1 MSNALPLSEQR
12 TTLPVTEQTIAARL
26 ERLPY
31 SQWHIT
37 VTAVLGVAIFFDSF
51 DSLAIAYVLPV
62 LVRDWHI
69 PSANIGLLISSA
81 NFGQALGALTFG
93 WIAERIGRVS
103 TARIAIAIFAVMSL
117 VCAFTSNYDQLIVA
131 RFLQGIGL

>member
-1 MSNALPLSEQR
+1 MSDTLPL
-12 TTLPVTEQTIAARL
+12 TEQTIAARI

-31 SQWHIT
+31 SGWHII

-69 PSANIGLLISSA
+69 PPAHIGLLISSA
-81 NFGQALGALTFG
+81 NFGQAVGALLMRRPIWAGGMCQSRT
-93 WIAERIGRVS
+93 S
-103 TARIAIAIFAVMSL
+103 TGS
-117 VCAFTSNYDQLIVA
+117 T
-131 RFLQGIGL
+131 